1 MTPTNVVSMN
11 FKTASAMQEFI
22 DVYEKDAPSLYPQAE
37 LLLLVKIDDASLIAV
52 AAYPSEE
59 GRLAAKKTAEERIE
73 GHLAPLF
80 KENFRLVGDMVV
92 KHQIKQPS

>member
-1 MTPTNVVSMN
+1 
-11 FKTASAMQEFI
+11 MQEFI
-22 DVYEKDAPSLYPQAE
+22 DMYEKNAPSLYPQAE
-37 LLLLVKIDDASLIAV
+37 LLLLVKIDETSLIAV

-59 GRLAAKKTAEERIE
+59 GRLAAEKTAEERIK

-80 KENFRLVGDMVV
+80 EENFRLLGDMVV